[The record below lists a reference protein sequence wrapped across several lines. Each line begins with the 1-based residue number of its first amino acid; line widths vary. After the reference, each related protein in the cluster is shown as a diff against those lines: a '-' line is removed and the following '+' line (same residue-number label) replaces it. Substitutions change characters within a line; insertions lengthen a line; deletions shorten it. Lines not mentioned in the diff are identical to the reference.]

1 LRITHHADIPEPPM
15 RVLLVEDEKKVASF
29 IKKGLEEEQYQVE
42 VAHDGEEGLLKA
54 LASDHDL
61 IILDILL
68 PKRDGMSILREVR
81 ERRIETPV
89 LMLTAKDSVEDR
101 VNGLNSGCDD
111 YLPKPF
117 AFAELLARSRALLRR
132 TTSDRTVTLKVA
144 DLLMDPVSHRVSRG
158 TRNIELTSRE
168 YALLQYLMQ
177 HPNQVL
183 TRTMIVEQVWGYDFD
198 NFSNVVDVYVN
209 YLRNK
214 IDRDFHPKLIHTVR
228 GIGYVLKS
236 PSAE

>member
-1 LRITHHADIPEPPM
+1 VRI
-15 RVLLVEDEKKVASF
+15 LLVEDETKVASF
-29 IKKGLEEEQYQVE
+29 IQKGLEEEQYQVD
-42 VAHDGEEGLLKA
+42 VAHDGEEGLRRA
-54 LASDHDL
+54 LASEHDL

-81 ERRIETPV
+81 ERRIDTPV
-89 LMLTAKDSVEDR
+89 LILTAKDSVEDR
-101 VNGLNSGCDD
+101 VAGLNSGCDD

-132 TTSDRTVTLKVA
+132 KSTDRGVTLVA
-144 DLLMDPVSHRVSRG
+144 GDLVLDPVSHRV
-158 TRNIELTSRE
+158 TRSGKNVELTSRE
-168 YALLQYLMQ
+168 YALLQYFMH
-177 HPNQVL
+177 HPNQIL

-214 IDRDFHPKLIHTVR
+214 IDRNFEPKLLHTVR
-228 GIGYVLKS
+228 GIGYVLK
-236 PSAE
+236 PPPAE

>member
-1 LRITHHADIPEPPM
+1 VRI
-15 RVLLVEDEKKVASF
+15 LLVEDETKVASF
-29 IKKGLEEEQYQVE
+29 IQKGLEEEQYQVD
-42 VAHDGEEGLLKA
+42 VAHDGEEGLRRA
-54 LASDHDL
+54 LTSEHDL

-81 ERRIETPV
+81 ERRIDTPV
-89 LMLTAKDSVEDR
+89 LILTAKDSVEDR
-101 VNGLNSGCDD
+101 VAGLNSGCDD

-132 TTSDRTVTLKVA
+132 KASDRGVTLVA
-144 DLLMDPVSHRVSRG
+144 GDLVLDPVSHRV
-158 TRNIELTSRE
+158 TRAGKTVDLTSRE
-168 YALLQYLMQ
+168 YALLQYFMQ
-177 HPNQVL
+177 HPNQIL

-214 IDRDFHPKLIHTVR
+214 IDRSFEPKLLHTVR
-228 GIGYVLKS
+228 GIGYVLK
-236 PSAE
+236 PPLAE

>member
-1 LRITHHADIPEPPM
+1 VRI
-15 RVLLVEDEKKVASF
+15 LLVEDETKVASF
-29 IKKGLEEEQYQVE
+29 IQKGLEEEQYQVD
-42 VAHDGEEGLLKA
+42 VAHDGEEGLRRA
-54 LASDHDL
+54 LASEHDL

-81 ERRIETPV
+81 ERRIDTPV
-89 LMLTAKDSVEDR
+89 LILTAKDSVEDR
-101 VNGLNSGCDD
+101 VAGLNSGCDD

-132 TTSDRTVTLKVA
+132 KSSDRGVTLVA
-144 DLLMDPVSHRVSRG
+144 GDLVLDPVSHRV
-158 TRNIELTSRE
+158 TRAGKNVDLTSRE
-168 YALLQYLMQ
+168 YALLQYFMQ
-177 HPNQVL
+177 HPNQIL

-214 IDRDFHPKLIHTVR
+214 IDRSFEPKLLHTVR
-228 GIGYVLKS
+228 GIGYVLK
-236 PSAE
+236 PPLAE

>member
-1 LRITHHADIPEPPM
+1 VRI
-15 RVLLVEDEKKVASF
+15 LLVEDETKVASF
-29 IKKGLEEEQYQVE
+29 IQKGLEEEQYQVD
-42 VAHDGEEGLLKA
+42 VAHDGEEGLRRA
-54 LASDHDL
+54 LASEHDL

-81 ERRIETPV
+81 ERRIDTPV
-89 LMLTAKDSVEDR
+89 LILTAKDSVEDR
-101 VNGLNSGCDD
+101 VAGLNSGCDD

-132 TTSDRTVTLKVA
+132 KSADRGVTLVVE
-144 DLLMDPVSHRVSRG
+144 DLVLDPVSHRV
-158 TRNIELTSRE
+158 TRAGKSVELTSRE
-168 YALLQYLMQ
+168 YALLQYFMQ
-177 HPNQVL
+177 HPNQIL

-214 IDRDFHPKLIHTVR
+214 IDRNFEPKLLHTVR

-236 PSAE
+236 PVVG

>member
-1 LRITHHADIPEPPM
+1 VRI
-15 RVLLVEDEKKVASF
+15 LLVEDETKVASF
-29 IKKGLEEEQYQVE
+29 IQKGLEEEQYQVD
-42 VAHDGEEGLLKA
+42 VAHDGKEGLDRA
-54 LASDHDL
+54 LASEHAL
-61 IILDILL
+61 IILDLLL

-81 ERRIETPV
+81 ERRINTPV
-89 LMLTAKDSVEDR
+89 LILTAKVSVEDR
-101 VNGLNSGCDD
+101 VAGLNSGCDD

-132 TTSDRTVTLKVA
+132 KASDRGVTLVA
-144 DLLMDPVSHRVSRG
+144 GDLVLDPVSHQV
-158 TRNIELTSRE
+158 TRAGKNVDLTSRE
-168 YALLQYLMQ
+168 YALLQYFMQ

-214 IDRDFHPKLIHTVR
+214 IDRNVEPKLLHTLR
-228 GIGYVLKS
+228 GIGYVLK
-236 PSAE
+236 PPPVE

>member
-1 LRITHHADIPEPPM
+1 VRI
-15 RVLLVEDEKKVASF
+15 LLVEDETKVASF
-29 IKKGLEEEQYQVE
+29 IQKGLEEEQYQVD
-42 VAHDGEEGLLKA
+42 VAHDGEEGLRRA
-54 LASDHDL
+54 LASEHDL

-81 ERRIETPV
+81 ERRIDTPV
-89 LMLTAKDSVEDR
+89 LILTAKDSVEDR
-101 VNGLNSGCDD
+101 VAGLNSGCDD

-132 TTSDRTVTLKVA
+132 KSSDRGVTLVVG
-144 DLLMDPVSHRVSRG
+144 DLVLDPVSHRV
-158 TRNIELTSRE
+158 TRAGKSVELTSRE
-168 YALLQYLMQ
+168 YALLQYFMQ
-177 HPNQVL
+177 HPNQIL

-214 IDRDFHPKLIHTVR
+214 IDRNFEPRLLHTVR
-228 GIGYVLKS
+228 GIGYVLK
-236 PSAE
+236 PPVAG

>member
-1 LRITHHADIPEPPM
+1 MRI
-15 RVLLVEDEKKVASF
+15 LLIEDETKVASF
-29 IKKGLEEEQYQVE
+29 IQKGLEEEQYQVD
-42 VAHDGEEGLLKA
+42 VAHDGEEGLERA
-54 LASDHDL
+54 LASEHALIVLDL
-61 IILDILL
+61 LL

-81 ERRIETPV
+81 ERRIDTPA
-89 LMLTAKDSVEDR
+89 LILTAKDSVEDR
-101 VNGLNSGCDD
+101 VAGLNSGCDD

-132 TTSDRTVTLKVA
+132 KSSDRGVILVA
-144 DLLMDPVSHRVSRG
+144 GDLVLDPVSHRV
-158 TRNIELTSRE
+158 TRAGKNVELTSRE

-214 IDRDFHPKLIHTVR
+214 IDRNFEPKLLHTVR
-228 GIGYVLKS
+228 GIGYVLK
-236 PSAE
+236 PPPAE

>member
-1 LRITHHADIPEPPM
+1 VRI
-15 RVLLVEDEKKVASF
+15 LLIEDETKVASF
-29 IKKGLEEEQYQVE
+29 IQKGLEEEQYQVD
-42 VAHDGEEGLLKA
+42 VAHDGEEGLERA
-54 LASDHDL
+54 LLSEHALIVLDL
-61 IILDILL
+61 ML

-81 ERRIETPV
+81 ERRIDIPV
-89 LMLTAKDSVEDR
+89 LILTAKGSLEDR
-101 VNGLNSGCDD
+101 VAGLNSGCDD
-111 YLPKPF
+111 YLSKPF

-132 TTSDRTVTLKVA
+132 KASGRGVA
-144 DLLMDPVSHRVSRG
+144 LVAGDLVLDPVSHRV
-158 TRNIELTSRE
+158 TRAGKNVELTSRE

-214 IDRDFHPKLIHTVR
+214 IDRNFEPKLLHTVR
-228 GIGYVLKS
+228 GIGYILK
-236 PSAE
+236 PPPAE